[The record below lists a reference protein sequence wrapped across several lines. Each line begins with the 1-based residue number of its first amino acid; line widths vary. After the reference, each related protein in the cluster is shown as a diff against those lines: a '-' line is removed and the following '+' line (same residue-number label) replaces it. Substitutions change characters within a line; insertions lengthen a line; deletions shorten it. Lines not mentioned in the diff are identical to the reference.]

1 MAGLSLTPVSLVQA
15 YGMRFARVAI
25 RQCVNQTS
33 LAKVSVT

>member
-1 MAGLSLTPVSLVQA
+1 MAGLSLTPVSLVGA

-25 RQCVNQTS
+25 QCVNQAS